1 MTPERLPLTERS
13 NRLGPVGFVLAF
25 GIVSMLADVVY
36 EGARAITGPFLA
48 TLGASGALVGF
59 VTGFGEA
66 VSLVARLG
74 TGPLADR
81 TRRYW
86 PLTVAGYALTV
97 VAVPVMALAS
107 TLWQA
112 SGLVVAERFGKAV
125 RTPARDTMLSHAGSV
140 IGQGK
145 AFAVHEA
152 LDQSGAL
159 VGPLLVALMVAVSGY
174 HAGFGILAIPG
185 ALALLAVLWV
195 RRAVPTPDLY
205 DPDLHGPDLHAPD
218 LHAADLH
225 PRQAG
230 EHTADGPA
238 ASGER
243 TGTPQAAP
251 VDTRGPRLPRA
262 FWFYSAFTAAS
273 MLGFA
278 TFAVISYHLEVR
290 HVLADPLIPVAYA
303 AAMGAAALAALGSG
317 FLYDRFG
324 LRGLIITLPLT
335 AAVPF
340 LSFSTNPLL
349 VWVGAIVWGAAL
361 GMHEST
367 LRAAVAD
374 LVPRAR
380 RATAYGIFTAVYGVA
395 WLAGSTIIGALY
407 ETSLPAVVVFV
418 LAAQALALILLV
430 LLLRGR
436 APAHQTP

>member
-1 MTPERLPLTERS
+1 MASQEQPLTERS

-36 EGARAITGPFLA
+36 EGARSITGPFLA

-66 VSLVARLG
+66 VSLVLRLG

-86 PLTVAGYALTV
+86 PLTIAGYVLTI
-97 VAVPVMALAS
+97 VAVPVLAFAQ

-112 SGLVVAERFGKAV
+112 SVLVVAERFGKAV
-125 RTPARDTMLSHAGSV
+125 RTPARDTMLSHAGTV
-140 IGQGK
+140 MGQGK

-152 LDQSGAL
+152 LDQSGAF

-174 HAGFGILAIPG
+174 QAGFGILAIPG
-185 ALALLAVLWV
+185 VLALLAVVWV
-195 RRAVPTPDLY
+195 RRAVP
-205 DPDLHGPDLHAPD
+205 APERYGRD
-218 LHAADLH
+218 RAEHPVQPRAAQ
-225 PRQAG
+225 P
-230 EHTADGPA
+230 
-238 ASGER
+238 SGVQPS
-243 TGTPQAAP
+243 GAP
-251 VDTRGPRLPRA
+251 TRARALPRR
-262 FWFYSAFTAAS
+262 FWWYSAFTATS

-290 HVLADPLIPVAYA
+290 KVLPEPLIPVAYA
-303 AAMGAAALAALGSG
+303 VAMGAAALAALASG
-317 FLYDRFG
+317 ALYDRLG
-324 LRGLIITLPLT
+324 LSGLLVALPLG

-340 LSFSTNPLL
+340 LSFSTDPAL
-349 VWVGAIVWGAAL
+349 VWIGAAVWGAAT

-374 LVPRAR
+374 LVPAAHRG
-380 RATAYGIFTAVYGVA
+380 TAYGTFTAIYGLA

-407 ETSLPAVVVFV
+407 QASIPAVVVFTVATQV
-418 LAAQALALILLV
+418 LALGFMFP
-430 LLLRGR
+430 LLRGR
-436 APAHQTP
+436 REQP